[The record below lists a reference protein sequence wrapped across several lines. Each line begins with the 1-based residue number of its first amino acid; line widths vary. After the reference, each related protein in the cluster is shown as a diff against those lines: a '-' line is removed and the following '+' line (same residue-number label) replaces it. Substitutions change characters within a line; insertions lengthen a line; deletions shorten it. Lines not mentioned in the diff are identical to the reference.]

1 MQHSELNIVFDPR
14 YVAAGRWHRGW
25 CRCLR
30 LAHLADMV
38 DPAND
43 VRSRAA
49 KQASRMRAATE
60 CQDGQGA
67 RPYRAADATHQRR
80 RDNRISAPTS
90 GIGTGRTWRDVCYES
105 VMRAKLD

>member
-43 VRSRAA
+43 VRSRAV

-60 CQDGQGA
+60 CQTAKALGLTV
-67 RPYRAADATHQRR
+67 PPTLLTSADE
-80 RDNRISAPTS
+80 I
-90 GIGTGRTWRDVCYES
+90 IES
-105 VMRAKLD
+105 VRPLPVFAQTGHGAMSAMSPLCEQKRT